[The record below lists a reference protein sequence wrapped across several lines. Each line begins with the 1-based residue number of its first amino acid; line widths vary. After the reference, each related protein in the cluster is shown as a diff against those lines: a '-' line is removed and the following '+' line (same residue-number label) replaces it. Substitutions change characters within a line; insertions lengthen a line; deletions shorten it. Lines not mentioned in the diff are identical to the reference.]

1 MSLFEFQKTGMVC
14 QNDTRL
20 WLGRPCSMSIWLP
33 MLRWEMFWGSTA
45 FHLKGHVD
53 PRLALLGEGGEQL
66 YHPVGELEIISL
78 QRSEQSLQHR
88 EEIGEVVP

>member
-1 MSLFEFQKTGMVC
+1 
-14 QNDTRL
+14 
-20 WLGRPCSMSIWLP
+20 
-33 MLRWEMFWGSTA
+33 MFWGSTA

-78 QRSEQSLQHR
+78 HRSEQSLQHR
-88 EEIGEVVP
+88 EQVGEVVPCEDTAVTEFMILGITHHWPRRSACPSSPPEGGSSPA